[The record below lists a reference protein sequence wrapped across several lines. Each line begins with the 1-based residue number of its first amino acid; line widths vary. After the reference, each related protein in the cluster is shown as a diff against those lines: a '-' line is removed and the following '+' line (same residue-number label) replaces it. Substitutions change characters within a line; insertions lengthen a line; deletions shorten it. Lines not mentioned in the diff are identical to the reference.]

1 MNVVGRKIKNDFS
14 LMMSEV
20 KNKNYDRMDTM
31 HHLLAGFK
39 SIFSD
44 TLCDG
49 IDKCRRACGG
59 AGYASMSG
67 FTELASVSSPV
78 PTYEGDNIVMLL
90 QASRYVLKLFKKAQK
105 GEKLQY
111 PFTYISNIPGLLSL
125 KDKGKTEESLMS
137 LKTLEQAL
145 AVRAGKLI

>member
-1 MNVVGRKIKNDFS
+1 
-14 LMMSEV
+14 
-20 KNKNYDRMDTM
+20 
-31 HHLLAGFK
+31 
-39 SIFSD
+39 
-44 TLCDG
+44 
-49 IDKCRRACGG
+49 
-59 AGYASMSG
+59 
-67 FTELASVSSPV
+67 
-78 PTYEGDNIVMLL
+78 MLL